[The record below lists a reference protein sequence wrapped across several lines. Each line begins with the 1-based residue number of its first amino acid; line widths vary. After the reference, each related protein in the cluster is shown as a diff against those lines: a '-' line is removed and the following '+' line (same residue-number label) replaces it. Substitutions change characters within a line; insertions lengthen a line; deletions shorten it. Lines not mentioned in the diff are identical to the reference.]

1 MPDKIAMGSGLGGVV
16 AGATLALFGIKKT
29 IKAELKECFANE
41 AKVLKQEVEQ
51 QGKAIACL
59 KESKKE
65 LVTTIRCDDK
75 ITATAKLVDMQFQ
88 NHSDHIKRLEKAQ
101 TEGFKAI
108 FEKLDRIIAN
118 GGS

>member
-16 AGATLALFGIKKT
+16 AGAMLALFGIKKT

-41 AKVLKQEVEQ
+41 AKVLKQEV
-51 QGKAIACL
+51 CL

-65 LVTTIRCDDK
+65 LVTTLRCNDK
-75 ITATAKLVDMQFQ
+75 ITATEKLVDMQFQ
-88 NHSDHIKRLEKAQ
+88 NHSEHIKRLEQAQ
-101 TEGFKAI
+101 TEGFKVV